1 MNARKKAIAVLH
13 DGVLGGVLV
22 GALALLNGCVQ
33 EKPYEK
39 KPIPVS
45 VSAVQI
51 HSGGEGVRYSANI
64 EAHTRVDLAFKVGGY
79 IERIRQVREPGGQSR
94 NLQEGDVVERGT
106 VLAEVRKN
114 DYREKLEEAKSKVA
128 GAQALL
134 QKVSPDFDRAKRL
147 FASQSITKADFDG
160 AKAQFDAAQAKEQG
174 AQALVE
180 EAQIALRDT
189 SLRSPLRG
197 VVLKRLVE
205 VGSLVGPGTPGFAV
219 ADTSSV
225 KVVYGVPDTL
235 VQKAKLGSAMT
246 IATEAVPGRVFHGR
260 ITAIAPNADARSRL
274 FNVEITVP
282 NPDNV
287 LKVGMIASLEV
298 RDGQSG
304 MPVNVVPIS
313 AVVRS
318 KTDPAGYAVFV
329 VEKRV
334 AGTGGEEEVA
344 RIREVKL
351 GEAYGNLIA
360 VTSGVSPGEAVI
372 VIGATLVVDGQ
383 KVRVIP

>member
-1 MNARKKAIAVLH
+1 MSGPKKAMF
-13 DGVLGGVLV
+13 VLG
-22 GALALLNGCVQ
+22 GALALLNACTSQ
-33 EKPYEK
+33 NPYEK
-39 KPIPVS
+39 LPVPVS
-45 VSAVQI
+45 VSTVQV
-51 HSGGEGVRYSANI
+51 HTGGEGVRYSANI
-64 EAHTRVDLAFKVGGY
+64 EARTRVDLAFKVGGY
-79 IERIRQVREPGGQSR
+79 IERLRQVREPDGQLR
-94 NLQEGDVVERGT
+94 NVQEGDMVERQT
-106 VLAEVRKN
+106 VLAEVRQN
-114 DYREKLEEAKSKVA
+114 DYREKLAEAKSKVA
-128 GAQALL
+128 EAQAVL
-134 QKVSPDFDRAKRL
+134 QKASQDFDRANRL
-147 FASQSITKADFDG
+147 FASQSITKPEFDG
-160 AKAQFDAAQAKEQG
+160 AKAQFDAAQAREQG

-197 VVLKRLVE
+197 VVLKGLVE
-205 VGSLVGPGTPGFAV
+205 VGSLVGPGTSGFSL

-246 IATEAVPGRVFHGR
+246 IATEAVPGRMFHGR

-282 NPDNV
+282 NPNGL

-298 RDGQSG
+298 PDGQSG
-304 MPVNVVPIS
+304 VPVNVVPIS
-313 AVVRS
+313 AIVRS
-318 KTDPAGYAVFV
+318 KTESAGYAVFV
-329 VEKRV
+329 VETR
-334 AGTGGEEEVA
+334 GEEQVA

-360 VTSGVSPGEAVI
+360 VTSGVNRGEAVI
-372 VIGATLVVDGQ
+372 VVGATLVVDGQ